1 MQQDLFYQLFL
12 EECLNSFTRLKNLGA
27 WLRGHPLLLPRRQKH
42 DFPKQRQ
49 GPFHPTNSL
58 TTAASFL
65 LAFDMLHFVPMTEL
79 QSRRG
84 GWRLVSLTLWSVAAL
99 PTWNFH
105 HLILWTSEGVASS
118 QTWFTFSF
126 AFCVSKC
133 ATASVCFLVQSHGEE
148 TTRSRCGLS
157 CVISLNLK
165 WLGWNLSFGF
175 EEFFLLVEPFEI
187 SEAIIRKMKNSV
199 LHSHLES
206 PYLLTRFWTLNQWPC
221 HHNHTRLDLCLDS
234 DSALAPH
241 PPKKKKERKK
251 NPKLAFPPPR
261 LCLLGGGGKLT
272 KLILFFPACGCQVGQ
287 FPVFLRQLEL
297 AVIKARSPSEALLG
311 QTPVRGQQHLPVKL
325 ELLKLWGER
334 KTISVKLADIFPSY
348 MQRLSWQPAHEQLC
362 SHSAAQNSESIWA
375 MTHLLQF
382 CLRLWLWCV

>member
-199 LHSHLES
+199 PHSHLES

-241 PPKKKKERKK
+241 PPKKKKK
-251 NPKLAFPPPR
+251 
-261 LCLLGGGGKLT
+261 
-272 KLILFFPACGCQVGQ
+272 
-287 FPVFLRQLEL
+287 
-297 AVIKARSPSEALLG
+297 
-311 QTPVRGQQHLPVKL
+311 
-325 ELLKLWGER
+325 ER
-334 KTISVKLADIFPSY
+334 KTQNWPSPLPVFVSSAVGANLPSWLCFSQHVVARLDSSRY
-348 MQRLSWQPAHEQLC
+348 FSASWSLPLLRRGRRARLS
-362 SHSAAQNSESIWA
+362 SAK
-375 MTHLLQF
+375 
-382 CLRLWLWCV
+382 LRLEVSSISLSNWSSWNCEGKEKQLVLN

>member
-27 WLRGHPLLLPRRQKH
+27 WLRGHPLLLPCRQKH

-99 PTWNFH
+99 LTWNFH

-148 TTRSRCGLS
+148 TTRSRCGLL
-157 CVISLNLK
+157 CVISFNLK

-175 EEFFLLVEPFEI
+175 EEFFSFGWTFWNLWGYHQKNEKFSAAL
-187 SEAIIRKMKNSV
+187 SLRKPIFTHPV
-199 LHSHLES
+199 LD
-206 PYLLTRFWTLNQWPC
+206 QWPC

-241 PPKKKKERKK
+241 PRKNK
-251 NPKLAFPPPR
+251 RKTPKLASPLQVFVSSAVGANLPSWLCFSQHVVAR
-261 LCLLGGGGKLT
+261 LDSSRYFSASWSLPLL
-272 KLILFFPACGCQVGQ
+272 
-287 FPVFLRQLEL
+287 R
-297 AVIKARSPSEALLG
+297 
-311 QTPVRGQQHLPVKL
+311 RG
-325 ELLKLWGER
+325 R
-334 KTISVKLADIFPSY
+334 RA
-348 MQRLSWQPAHEQLC
+348 RLS
-362 SHSAAQNSESIWA
+362 SAK
-375 MTHLLQF
+375 
-382 CLRLWLWCV
+382 LRLEVSSISLSNWSSWNCEGKEKQLVLN